1 MDCKTA
7 RLLFDFVRP
16 RSGEVDSAELAA
28 FEQHLGACPEC
39 DALARAERGVD
50 RAFAKAM
57 HAVEV
62 PAGLRNRVMARLE
75 RERGDLYMRRFG
87 HAGRLAA
94 AAAAIALVA
103 WGVYAWRQSHLPMI
117 DMEQAWED
125 AHNRIVTPPGRDV
138 LAEHFR
144 RLGYD
149 GTFPQNLNYRF
160 VTYYGMGQ
168 FQGKP
173 VPQLVFLPPNG
184 GTRAAVLVL
193 SHKQFN
199 LTKSPKD
206 YQCPAGYPGKVE
218 LWSDDEA
225 GCAEVVEYT
234 GASANWLRLDNAQDE
249 AAN

>member
-7 RLLFDFVRP
+7 RLLFDCVRP
-16 RSGEVDSAELAA
+16 RSGEIDSAELAA

-57 HAVEV
+57 QAVEV
-62 PAGLRNRVMARLE
+62 PAGLRNRVVARLE

-94 AAAAIALVA
+94 AAAAIALAV

-125 AHNRIVTPPGRDV
+125 AHNRMVTPPGRDV
-138 LAEHFR
+138 LAEYFR
-144 RLGYD
+144 GKGYY
-149 GTFPQNLNYRF
+149 GGFPQNLNYSLI
-160 VTYYGMGQ
+160 TSYGMAD
-168 FQGKP
+168 FQGKS
-173 VPQLVFLPPNG
+173 VPQLVFCRTGSENH
-184 GTRAAVLVL
+184 AQVLVL
-193 SHKQFN
+193 SPKQFN
-199 LTKSPKD
+199 LAKSPRG

-218 LWSDDEA
+218 LWSDDQA
-225 GCAEVVEYT
+225 GCAEVVEYN
-234 GASANWLRLDNAQDE
+234 GNSADWLRVADE